1 MEWDDCIL
9 THKQTSILY
18 VLRSLARFEQVLF
31 RNSYISY
38 TKTATGFSDPPVAV
52 SCGWDFSKDRRAAN
66 LRSAGKIDSNFVS
79 RHIM

>member
-18 VLRSLARFEQVLF
+18 VLRCIARFEQVLMKQLHQLHKNG
-31 RNSYISY
+31 RC
-38 TKTATGFSDPPVAV
+38 FSDPPVAV
-52 SCGWDFSKDRRAAN
+52 SCGSDFSKDRRAAN